1 MWSRERKKSLKKLS
15 NMNIK
20 ATINLTDT
28 MLNKSIIDANKS
40 VCELAKEF
48 SFDYSEHEAGDKNMV
63 SCRYPDGV
71 VGKVTFYKA
80 KTRGDKRVSITNLKK
95 YAQAGDVV
103 TLKQSKE
110 AIEILINDNG

>member
-1 MWSRERKKSLKKLS
+1 MWLRERKKLFKKPS
-15 NMNIK
+15 NMK

-63 SCRYPDGV
+63 SCRYPDGTI
-71 VGKVTFYKA
+71 GKVTFYKA
-80 KTRGDKRVSITNLKK
+80 KTRGDKRVSITKLKK